1 MTDLMEHLFDFAQ
14 EFLVRDNLN
23 QAEYRQGT
31 LQAERARE
39 KLLRTL
45 PETEHAL
52 LEEYQRAAEDVSF
65 MESEALFLSALQMA
79 RELF

>member
-45 PETEHAL
+45 PATGHAL